1 MERFRTFILIMA
13 VLMMAGCAASD
24 ANRKEEADIHYK
36 LGVAHLNDG
45 NIPESLKELTT
56 AVEKYHG
63 NATFHNALGLA
74 YFAKGIHEDAIRHL
88 KEAIK
93 IDPKFSDAHTN
104 LSAVYLEK
112 KEWDATISESR
123 LALSNVFYTTPEF
136 AYFNMGRAFYAKADY
151 VKAEEAFK
159 KAMESNQRY
168 MVAYNNLG
176 LTYMKMNRDKEAADI
191 LGLAVKNAPN
201 YIDAYYNLG
210 LVLIKVKDKKGA
222 LNAFQEV
229 IRLAPDSEMARSAK
243 GYLELL
249 K

>member
-1 MERFRTFILIMA
+1 MEKFRVFILIIA
-13 VLMMAGCAASD
+13 VLIMAGCAASD

-74 YFAKGIHEDAIRHL
+74 YFAKGIHEDAIKHL

-123 LALSNVFYTTPEF
+123 LALSNIFYTTPEF

-159 KAMESNQRY
+159 KAIESNQRY

-176 LTYMKMNRDKEAADI
+176 LI
-191 LGLAVKNAPN
+191 
-201 YIDAYYNLG
+201 
-210 LVLIKVKDKKGA
+210 LIKVKDKKGA
-222 LNAFQEV
+222 LNAFHEV